1 MRLFLAPF
9 VFVAFTT
16 VPFAVLVA
24 TETTPATEQEEVA
37 VKPYPNDLCLVTDEK
52 LGSMGEPYVIT
63 SDGYEV
69 KTLYGLRRKDFNS
82 NKEEYLAKLKKLHEE
97 AASTDSEEDS
107 STTPRKEHDHA
118 VLIMTTITKPPRWIV
133 QVYVPGIAYI
143 PGTIPHHLCHAWHL
157 WRRDVNLYSASLSL
171 HRSLC

>member
-9 VFVAFTT
+9 AFVAFTT

-24 TETTPATEQEEVA
+24 DEETTPATEQEEVA

-69 KTLYGLRRKDFNS
+69 KMCCKGCVKDFNS

-107 STTPRKEHDHA
+107 STTEEEHDHG
-118 VLIMTTITKPPRWIV
+118 K
-133 QVYVPGIAYI
+133 
-143 PGTIPHHLCHAWHL
+143 HDHDHDH
-157 WRRDVNLYSASLSL
+157 
-171 HRSLC
+171 